1 LTNQEIE
8 NEYST
13 LRKDLHWL
21 NQEVGK
27 AIAKMETKSAKKIKA
42 GGNSLAKMTE
52 LHDKEIENNQAI
64 L

>member
-1 LTNQEIE
+1 
-8 NEYST
+8 
-13 LRKDLHWL
+13 
-21 NQEVGK
+21 
-27 AIAKMETKSAKKIKA
+27 METKSAKKIKV